1 AKKQRF
7 IGENPASRLIALSD
21 APGARV
27 RITFCGGDEFREPME
42 VMAAEFIAV
51 KSYKAK
57 GKRLTTWQ
65 LDEVTELEPVELED
79 PEAENGGEELAPDS
93 ADGEEAVA
101 DALAGPAG
109 SEGDDDVSDEEVR
122 DEINGQQHLF

>member
-1 AKKQRF
+1 
-7 IGENPASRLIALSD
+7 
-21 APGARV
+21 APGARF
-27 RITFCGGDEFREPME
+27 RITFGGGDEFREPME